1 MISVSLASDK
11 DEQIWSQYLEAQ
23 DIQHHA
29 FAWPW
34 RQIISEVF
42 SHDAYYLI
50 ARREEN
56 ICGILPL
63 FHMKSMLFGAA
74 LCSIPYLN
82 AGGALADDEEVFKAL
97 LEKARELASSLEVD
111 YMELRHLAK
120 SPMAEFLELQ
130 ERTHK
135 VSMILDLK
143 PDPEELFSAFP
154 AKLRSQ
160 IRRPSKSGVYAEVS
174 DEQQSELNFVNEFYT
189 VFAEN
194 MRDLG
199 TPVYPKSLFQ
209 AVSSHF
215 GKQARFICA
224 WHEDKAIAAGITI
237 SQGKS
242 VEIPW
247 ASSLRKYNRMSP
259 NMLLYW
265 QAIKTAC
272 LDGNSSFDFGRSSP
286 DAGTYRFKQQWG
298 SVPRPLFWY
307 YDLHKGKVPE
317 VNPNSPKYSGLVA
330 CWRRLPLPVANLI
343 GPWLTK
349 SLP

>member
-1 MISVSLASDK
+1 MISVDLAK
-11 DEQIWSQYLEAQ
+11 DQDETVWSEYLQAQ
-23 DIQHHA
+23 EIQHHA
-29 FAWPW
+29 YAWPW
-34 RQIISEVF
+34 RQIISSVF
-42 SHDAYYLI
+42 SHEAYYLI
-50 ARREEN
+50 ARRDEKV
-56 ICGILPL
+56 CGILPL

-74 LCSIPYLN
+74 LSSVPYLN
-82 AGGALADDEEVFKAL
+82 AGGILADDQESFKAL
-97 LEKARELASSLEVD
+97 LEKARELALSLEVD
-111 YMELRHLAK
+111 YIELRHLAK
-120 SPMAEFLELQ
+120 SPMAEFLELK
-130 ERTHK
+130 EKSHK
-135 VSMILDLK
+135 VSMILELN
-143 PDPEELFSAFP
+143 PDPEALFAGFP

-174 DEQQSELNFVNEFYT
+174 GEPETEHNFVQDFYT

-209 AVSSHF
+209 TVSDHF
-215 GKQARFICA
+215 GNQARFICA
-224 WHEDKAIAAGITI
+224 RHENKPIAAGITI

-272 LDGNSSFDFGRSSP
+272 LDSNSSFDFGRSSP

-298 SVPRPLFWY
+298 SVPRPLYWY
-307 YDLHKGKVPE
+307 YDLHKGEVPE